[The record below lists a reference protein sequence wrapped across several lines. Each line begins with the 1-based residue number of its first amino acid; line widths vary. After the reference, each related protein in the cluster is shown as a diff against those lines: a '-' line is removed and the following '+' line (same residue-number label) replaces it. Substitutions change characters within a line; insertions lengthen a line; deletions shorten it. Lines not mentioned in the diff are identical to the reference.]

1 MVKRMAGP
9 AGIVMVAALLAG
21 CSGSGA
27 GSSNG
32 ATASSGNGAP
42 ASVAAGGGGGGGA
55 TGGPVAAG
63 GDLCKLLGPGD
74 VAGVGITDASGPTEN
89 PTDPLNNYCVY
100 RGKSSATGGIEFD
113 VSVSESVADAQ
124 AVFPSMFGEG
134 EFTAS
139 DISNVQLAGADEA
152 RLGLPNAASS
162 TDPAII
168 AVRKGKLVFNIG
180 MGVPFAD
187 VRHAGDQLTQLAALV
202 LQRGAALGN

>member
-9 AGIVMVAALLAG
+9 AGIFTAAVLLVG

-27 GSSNG
+27 ASSNG
-32 ATASSGNGAP
+32 AAASSGNGAP
-42 ASVAAGGGGGGGA
+42 ASVAAGGGGGG

-74 VAGVGITDASGPTEN
+74 FAAVGVADASGPTEN

-113 VSVSESVADAQ
+113 VSVSDTAADAQ
-124 AVFPSMFGEG
+124 GVFPSMFGEG
-134 EFTAS
+134 EFVAS
-139 DISNVQLAGADEA
+139 DVSNVELAGADEA
-152 RLGLPNAASS
+152 RLGLPNAETS

-168 AVRKGKLVFNIG
+168 AVRKGKLTFNIG
-180 MGVPFAD
+180 MGVPYAD
-187 VRHAGDQLTQLAALV
+187 VQHAGDQLKQLAALV
-202 LQRGAALGN
+202 LERGAALGN

>member
-9 AGIVMVAALLAG
+9 AGIVMATVLLAG

-27 GSSNG
+27 ASPNG
-32 ATASSGNGAP
+32 AGATSGDGAA
-42 ASVAAGGGGGGGA
+42 ASVATGGGGGA
-55 TGGPVAAG
+55 TGGPVTAG

-74 VAGVGITDASGPTEN
+74 FTAVGVTDASGPTEN

-113 VSVSESVADAQ
+113 VSVSDTVADAQ
-124 AVFPSMFGEG
+124 SVFPSMFGEG
-134 EFTAS
+134 EFLAS
-139 DISNVQLAGADEA
+139 DISNVVLAGADEA
-152 RLGLPNAASS
+152 RLGLPNAETS

-168 AVRKGKLVFNIG
+168 AVRKGKLTFNIG